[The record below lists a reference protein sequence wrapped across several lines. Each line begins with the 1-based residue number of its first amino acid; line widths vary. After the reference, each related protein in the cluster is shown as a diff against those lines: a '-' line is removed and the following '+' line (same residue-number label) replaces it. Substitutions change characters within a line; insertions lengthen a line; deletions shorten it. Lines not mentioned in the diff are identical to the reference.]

1 MKLPSIKT
9 SCDAM
14 QYKVHLK
21 STILYK
27 AHVTGTNACSNL
39 NTGMLYLLNLM
50 SRVSL
55 QVLE

>member
-1 MKLPSIKT
+1 
-9 SCDAM
+9 M

-27 AHVTGTNACSNL
+27 AHVTGTNTCSNL